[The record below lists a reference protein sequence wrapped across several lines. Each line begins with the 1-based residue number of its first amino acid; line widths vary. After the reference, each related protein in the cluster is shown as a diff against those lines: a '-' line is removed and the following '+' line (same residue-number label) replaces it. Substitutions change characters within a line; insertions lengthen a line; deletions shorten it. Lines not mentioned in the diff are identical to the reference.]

1 MVCCNCICNKQDA
14 RVNCNPA
21 RCIRTY
27 RTEDMPDIRP
37 VTHLPAGSNSLT
49 TYSSTS
55 STMPE
60 SVSSNDASM
69 RATNVLG
76 TELQPCSHDPKTGF
90 YRTGFCTTGPED
102 RGSHVV
108 CAQMTESFLSFT
120 KAQGNDLS
128 TPRPAY
134 DFPGLNPGDRW
145 CLCAARWEE
154 ARQAGCAPPVVLE
167 ATHPA
172 ALNVVDLD
180 VLKNHAVTEDA

>member
-1 MVCCNCICNKQDA
+1 M
-14 RVNCNPA
+14 
-21 RCIRTY
+21 
-27 RTEDMPDIRP
+27 
-37 VTHLPAGSNSLT
+37 
-49 TYSSTS
+49 SSS
-55 STMPE
+55 SPE
-60 SVSSNDASM
+60 AVSSNGSAEH
-69 RATNVLG
+69 ATNVLG
-76 TELQPCSHDPKTGF
+76 TDLQPCSHDPETGF

-108 CAQMTESFLSFT
+108 CAQMTAEFLSFT

-154 ARQAGCAPPVVLE
+154 ARQAGCAPPVVLD

-172 ALNVVDLD
+172 VLEVVDLD
-180 VLKNHAVTEDA
+180 VLKAHAVNSDD